1 MTHIRWIQS
10 AALALT
16 LTLSIT
22 SLVPALA
29 VSGASAPIR
38 AAVGK
43 VNITAS
49 SYMELKQINLLPD
62 QIGKLAAFTI
72 TIHNQGSS
80 ELLFIDYWV
89 RLKSTSGNK
98 FSTRLLPADKDKNQV
113 TPGSSMDITFY
124 AKVNDT
130 TALQDLI
137 VQFIKW
143 DFNQP
148 GFESVIGEVAVPSTY
163 TNVTPADE
171 AYLMRIGGTD
181 VAASIKKLVS
191 NKNEKYYVPT
201 VYLTLENVGSN
212 SVTMPAYLFS
222 ILTSE
227 GLLYPL
233 EAKGVK
239 DLIINPKESKEIQ
252 LSGTIPVS
260 VSADNWQ
267 LMITENLTD
276 LKLKLPIASF
286 ALPKVSLQEEGSI
299 GKEYTFTSKSG
310 VYTAKMNG
318 LYRLPWEDQDIL
330 TADLTLLNKGTD
342 SLPIPDLTGYFMLDN
357 AVKVEAKLV
366 KTAKVIALGTN
377 SNVSFQIA
385 GKIPYT
391 YEFSQVK
398 LVLQEKE
405 TAGSTTGGSTGGS
418 TGTVTDVLEFTGQ
431 SELQAIP
438 LQKQTESYTLT
449 DIGRQSKFTVRSTA
463 SYSGKTGKLFTVQLE
478 AANLEKR
485 FSTIAKLVAH
495 FRAENGTIFPA
506 AIAEVKNKVSPSGKA
521 ILNVSATLPLSYSTS
536 NMQLLIGEAVT
547 DGMLTEGDKAVADSY
562 VKPAAFV
569 LPEEDKTVKDKLKDV
584 QLFPYTISMNKIGTT
599 IENSKVTLIFDYEIT
614 KDALTETNLE
624 GRKLIISLDDSK
636 GIKSFERAFDL
647 KSLEPAASDATT
659 DLTNTLQLGKHEKF
673 KISVTDADLIY
684 KLEFLKKY
692 NVSVY
697 EEFQGQRKL
706 LASQANDW
714 FTISD

>member
-1 MTHIRWIQS
+1 MSNLRWIQS

-16 LTLSIT
+16 LTLGIG
-22 SLVPALA
+22 SLAPALA
-29 VSGASAPIR
+29 ASGSSAPVR

-43 VNITAS
+43 VNVTAS

-62 QIGKLAAFTI
+62 QNGKLATFTI

-80 ELLFIDYWV
+80 ELQFIDYWV
-89 RLKSTSGNK
+89 RLKSKSGNK

-124 AKVNDT
+124 AKVNEST
-130 TALQDLI
+130 TLQDLI

-148 GFESVIGEVAVPSTY
+148 DFESVIGEVAVPSTY
-163 TNVTPADE
+163 TNVTPANE
-171 AYLMRIGGTD
+171 AYLMRIGSTD

-201 VYLTLENVGSN
+201 VYLSLENAGSN
-212 SVTMPAYLFS
+212 SVTMPAYLYS

-227 GLLYPL
+227 GLMYPL
-233 EAKGVK
+233 EAKGAK
-239 DLIINPKESKEIQ
+239 DLIINPKVSKEIQ
-252 LSGTIPVS
+252 LSGTIPAS
-260 VSADNWQ
+260 VSADSWQ
-267 LMITENLTD
+267 LVITENLTD
-276 LKLKLPIASF
+276 LKLRLSIASF
-286 ALPKVSLQEEGSI
+286 ELPKVSQQEEGSI
-299 GKEYTFTSKSG
+299 GKEYSFTSISG

-330 TADLTLLNKGTD
+330 TADLTLLNKGSD
-342 SLPIPDLTGYFMLDN
+342 SLPIPDLTGYFLLDD
-357 AVKVEAKLV
+357 AIKIDAKLV
-366 KTAKVIALGTN
+366 KTAKVIALGAS
-377 SNVSFQIA
+377 SNVSFQIT

-405 TAGSTTGGSTGGS
+405 SAGGTTGDSTGGS
-418 TGTVTDVLEFTGQ
+418 AGTVTDVLEFTGQ

-449 DIGRQSKFTVRSTA
+449 DSGRQSKFTVRSTA
-463 SYSGKTGKLFTVQLE
+463 TYSGKSGKLFTAQLE

-485 FSTIAKLVAH
+485 FTNIAKLVAH
-495 FRAENGTIFPA
+495 FRAEDGTIFPA
-506 AIAEVKNKVSPSGKA
+506 VIAEVKNKVSPSGKA
-521 ILNVSATLPLSYSTS
+521 LLNVSATLPLSYSTS

-547 DGMLTEGDKAVADSY
+547 DGILTEGDKVADSY
-562 VKPAAFV
+562 VKPVAFV
-569 LPEEDKTVKDKLKDV
+569 LPEEDKTVKDKLKDI

-599 IENSKVTLIFDYEIT
+599 IENSTVSLIFDYEIT

-636 GIKSFERAFDL
+636 GVKSFEKAFEL
-647 KSLEPAASDATT
+647 KSLEPAASDATI

-673 KISVTDADLIY
+673 KISVADAELIY

>member
-16 LTLSIT
+16 LTLGIT

-29 VSGASAPIR
+29 VFGASAPIR

-62 QIGKLAAFTI
+62 QSGKLAAFTI

-201 VYLTLENVGSN
+201 VYLTLENAGSN

-342 SLPIPDLTGYFMLDN
+342 SLPIPDLTGYFLLDN
-357 AVKVEAKLV
+357 GVKVDAKLV
-366 KTAKVIALGTN
+366 KTAKVIAIGTS
-377 SNVSFQIA
+377 SNISFQFA

-391 YEFSQVK
+391 YSFSQIK
-398 LVLQEKE
+398 LVLQDKE
-405 TAGSTTGGSTGGS
+405 SAGGTSGVATGGS

-463 SYSGKTGKLFTVQLE
+463 TYSSKTGKLFTAQLE

-485 FSTIAKLVAH
+485 FSNIAKLVAH
-495 FRAENGTIFPA
+495 FRAEDGTVFPA
-506 AIAEVKNKVSPSGKA
+506 VLAELKNKVSPSGKA
-521 ILNVSATLPLSYSTS
+521 LLNVSATLPLTYSTS

-547 DGMLTEGDKAVADSY
+547 DGMLTEGDKVADSY
-562 VKPAAFV
+562 VKPVAFV
-569 LPEEDKTVKDKLKDV
+569 LPEENNTVKDKLKDV

-599 IENSKVTLIFDYEIT
+599 IQNREVSLIFDYEIT

-624 GRKLIISLDDSK
+624 GRKLVISLDDSK
-636 GIKSFERAFDL
+636 GVKSFEKAFDL
-647 KSLEPAASDATT
+647 KILEPVSSEAAT

-673 KISVTDADLIY
+673 KISVIDADLIN

-692 NVSVY
+692 NVNVY
-697 EEFQGQRKL
+697 EEFKGQRKL

-714 FTISD
+714 FMFTD